1 MNQHTKVFFG
11 LALAI
16 FSVPAFAQQTLPD
29 RVQSYF
35 TRYQEDFPVEKA
47 YLHLDKFTYTLGEDL
62 WFSAYLV
69 AGGTQVPSPL
79 SKTLY
84 VDLFDGDGL
93 LVAQK
98 IVQLEQG
105 RGAGDFKFPSFGK
118 TGNYQLKAYTTW
130 MKNAGKDYF
139 FSQEVRVVD
148 GLGGSFL
155 PKLTVL
161 ELKTEAGKVRYR
173 MALEGVNA
181 NGEPLSNKE
190 IRLQAIAGEEVL
202 LTQGLQLNA
211 QGRSEFGFSLPESPH
226 PAQHLALSF
235 EESKDYT
242 FTQKVKLPY
251 SLEAADIQF
260 LPEGGQWIIGK
271 KATLAFRAVYPDGT
285 PVALTGSLEGE
296 AESDFSSNIAGLGKI
311 EFTPQKEEYV
321 ALVRS
326 GNHGETRRISLPKA
340 LTTGLSIQVVQPEN
354 GAFISAFIQGVEVPG
369 NLLFV
374 AHTRGLISFMMQG
387 KLSNGIWGL
396 RVPKKNL
403 PTGIHTLAVLDEQGR
418 PLLERMVF
426 VRSKDDL
433 TIDLSKNPESLR
445 PRGKVTLGLT
455 SSSADSLALT
465 SMSVAVVDLDQVQ
478 DESEIHG
485 TVFSHL
491 LLSSDLKGDIYR
503 PGYYFQENS
512 PKVSE
517 ELDLVLLTHGWSR
530 FTWEEVLKGTYPD
543 QGHYIEQGITIAG
556 QITEQTP
563 TKKGLG
569 GGKITAL
576 VGEGVELLASEYG
589 PDGSFLLTDLQYQD
603 SVSVTLT
610 ADDQRARNFI
620 NLAIAFPT
628 LQFPTLEGSYPTEIY
643 WPKELIATVRER
655 NLMQQLTK
663 DAQVT
668 DLDGVTVE
676 ANTLQEEQTQAR
688 MLYGE
693 GDASIKPEDIPGGQ
707 GFINIF
713 QLIQGRVAGVRVTFD
728 GFNATVLIRGVGS
741 LQAGLEPMYML
752 NNVPVDAATLAQISP
767 RDVESV
773 EVFKDPART
782 AIFGSQGGNG
792 VIAVYTKTGANISY
806 KSVGGT
812 LVTKYSG
819 YSSPRIFYSPK
830 YEAGGSSL
838 SLTDKRSTLYWNPL
852 LQTDRDGKAEVVYY
866 NSESATKHL
875 LIVEGIDR
883 KGRLGRLVQL
893 VQ

>member
-1 MNQHTKVFFG
+1 MQHLTKVFFG
-11 LALAI
+11 FFLAI
-16 FSVPAFAQQTLPD
+16 LSVPTLAQQALPD
-29 RVQSYF
+29 QVQAYF

-93 LVAQK
+93 LVTQK

-130 MKNAGKDYF
+130 MKNAGADYF
-139 FSQEVRVVD
+139 FSQQVRVVD
-148 GLGGSFL
+148 GQGGSFL
-155 PKLTVL
+155 PKLNVL
-161 ELKTEAGKVRYR
+161 ELRTEPGKVRYR
-173 MALEGVNA
+173 MSLEGVNA
-181 NGEPLSNKE
+181 SGEPLSNKE
-190 IRLQAIAGEEVL
+190 VRLQAIAGEEVL
-202 LTQGLQLNA
+202 LTQNLQFNA
-211 QGRSEFGFSLPESPH
+211 QGMAEFGISIPDRPH

-235 EESKDYT
+235 EESKEYT
-242 FTQKVKLPY
+242 VTQKIQLPY
-251 SLEAADIQF
+251 SLAAADIQF

-271 KATLAFRAVYPDGT
+271 KATVAFRAVYPDGT

-296 AESDFSSNIAGLGKI
+296 AATDFSSNVAGLGKI
-311 EFTPQKEEYV
+311 EFTPQKEEYI
-321 ALVRS
+321 ALIRS
-326 GNHGETRRISLPKA
+326 SSHGETRRIVLPKA
-340 LTTGLSIQVVQPEN
+340 QVAGLSIQVQQPEN
-354 GAFISAFIQGVEVPG
+354 GAFISAFIQGNEVPG

-374 AHTRGLISFMMQG
+374 AHTRGMISFMMQG
-387 KLSNGIWGL
+387 KLSNGVWGV

-426 VRSKDDL
+426 VQSEDAL
-433 TIDLSKNPESLR
+433 TIELSANQEPLQ
-445 PRGKVTLGLT
+445 PRGKVSLGLK
-455 SSSADSLALT
+455 SSAGDSLALT
-465 SMSVAVVDLDQVQ
+465 SLSVAVLDLDQVQ
-478 DESEIHG
+478 YESESYG
-485 TVFSHL
+485 TLFSHL
-491 LLSSDLKGDIYR
+491 LLSSDLKGKIYR
-503 PGYYFQENS
+503 PGYYFEDTTR
-512 PKVSE
+512 KVRQ

-530 FTWEEVLKGTYPD
+530 FTWEDVIKGTFPD
-543 QGHYIEQGITIAG
+543 QGYYIEQGITIAG
-556 QITEQTP
+556 KITEQTP

-589 PDGSFLLTDLQYQD
+589 PDGNFLLTDLQYQD

-610 ADDQRARNFI
+610 AEDQRARNFI
-620 NLAIAFPT
+620 NLAIAFPM
-628 LQFPTLEGSYPTEIY
+628 LQFPNLEGSYPTEIY

-655 NLMQQLTK
+655 NLMQQLT
-663 DAQVT
+663 T
-668 DLDGVTVE
+668 DSQIIDLEAVTVE
-676 ANTLQEEQTQAR
+676 TITLQEEQTQSR

-693 GDASIKPEDIPGGQ
+693 GDASIKPDEIPGGQ

-752 NNVPVDAATLAQISP
+752 NNVPVDAATLSQISP

-773 EVFKDPART
+773 EVFKDPSRT

-806 KSVGGT
+806 NSVGGT
-812 LVTKYSG
+812 LVAKYSG
-819 YSSPRIFYSPK
+819 YSAPRVFYSPK
-830 YEAGGSSL
+830 YEEGGSST
-838 SLTDKRSTLYWNPL
+838 SLTDKRATLYWNPL
-852 LQTDRDGKAEVVYY
+852 LKTGNDGKAEVTYY

-875 LIVEGIDR
+875 VIVEGIDQ
-883 KGRLGRLVQL
+883 KGRLGRLVKL

>member
-1 MNQHTKVFFG
+1 MQHLTKVLFG
-11 LALAI
+11 LALAT
-16 FSVPAFAQQTLPD
+16 FSVPTLAQQALPD

-35 TRYQEDFPVEKA
+35 TRYQENFPVEKA

-130 MKNAGKDYF
+130 MKNAGADYF
-139 FSQEVRVVD
+139 FSQQVRVVD
-148 GLGGSFL
+148 GQGGSFL
-155 PKLTVL
+155 PKLNVL
-161 ELKTEAGKVRYR
+161 ELRTEAGKIRYR

-181 NGEPLSNKE
+181 NGEALSNKE
-190 IRLQAIAGEEVL
+190 ITLQAIAGEEIL

-211 QGRSEFGFSLPESPH
+211 QGMTEFGFSIPDRPH
-226 PAQHLALSF
+226 PAQHLALTF
-235 EESKDYT
+235 KESKDYSV
-242 FTQKVKLPY
+242 TQKVQLPY
-251 SLEAADIQF
+251 SLAAADIQF

-285 PVALTGSLEGE
+285 PVALMGSIEGE
-296 AESDFSSNIAGLGKI
+296 AETDFSSNTAGLGKI
-311 EFTPQKEEYV
+311 EFTPQQGDYV
-321 ALVRS
+321 ALIRS
-326 GNHGETRRISLPKA
+326 SSYGETRQISLPKA
-340 LTTGLSIQVVQPEN
+340 QIGGLSIQVQQPEN
-354 GAFISAFIQGVEVPG
+354 GAFISAFIQGNEVPG

-374 AHTRGLISFMMQG
+374 AHTRGMISFMMQG
-387 KLSNGIWGL
+387 KLSNGIWGV

-426 VRSKDDL
+426 VRSDDAL
-433 TIDLSKNPESLR
+433 TIELSADQEPLQ
-445 PRGKVTLGLT
+445 PRGKVSLGFI
-455 SSSADSLALT
+455 SSAADSLALT
-465 SMSVAVVDLDQVQ
+465 SLSVAVVDLDQVQ
-478 DESEIHG
+478 DESELYG
-485 TVFSHL
+485 TLYSHL
-491 LLSSDLKGDIYR
+491 LLSSDLKGKIYR
-503 PGYYFQENS
+503 PGYYFQDTS
-512 PKVSE
+512 ARVRE

-530 FTWEEVLKGTYPD
+530 FTWEDVLQGTFPD
-543 QGHYIEQGITIAG
+543 QGQYIEQGITIAG
-556 QITEQTP
+556 KITEQTP

-569 GGKITAL
+569 GGKISAL
-576 VGEGVELLASEYG
+576 VGEGVELLATEYA

-610 ADDQRARNFI
+610 AEDLRARNFI
-620 NLAIAFPT
+620 NLAIAFPA
-628 LQFPTLEGSYPTEIY
+628 LQFPNLEGSYPAEIY
-643 WPKELIATVRER
+643 WPKELVATVRER
-655 NLMQQLTK
+655 NLMQQLT
-663 DAQVT
+663 T
-668 DLDGVTVE
+668 DPQIMDLEAVTVE
-676 ANTLQEEQTQAR
+676 TNTLQEEQTQSR

-773 EVFKDPART
+773 EVFKDPSRT

-792 VIAVYTKTGANISY
+792 VIAVYTKTGANITY
-806 KSVGGT
+806 NSVGGT

-819 YSSPRIFYSPK
+819 YSTPRKFYSPK
-830 YEAGGSSL
+830 YEEGGSNTSL
-838 SLTDKRSTLYWNPL
+838 PDKRSTLYWNPL
-852 LQTDRDGKAEVVYY
+852 LQTNQDGRAEVTYY
-866 NSESATKHL
+866 NSASATKHL

-883 KGRLGRLVQL
+883 KGRLGRLVKI